1 MDASVSLVAATAALA
16 VMGFTWLASLAV
28 RDASLADIAW
38 GMAFVLIG
46 WACYL
51 AGDRSGAMLLAA
63 CLVTVWGLR
72 LAIHIGRRNLGH
84 GEDKRYQAMRAKR
97 PKSFW
102 ITSLF
107 TVFILQGAL
116 ALIISA
122 PLQSLGAQDSEAI
135 GILSWLGAAVFV
147 VGFGFEAIGDA
158 QLSAFVKDPSSK
170 GRVMD
175 RGLWRY
181 TRHPNYFGDATLWWG
196 IWLIAIG
203 SGGAWWTAVG
213 PVVMTFF
220 LIKVSGVALL
230 EADMA
235 KRRPGYREYME
246 RTSAFIPLPP
256 KR

>member
-38 GMAFVLIG
+38 GMVFVLIG

-122 PLQSLGAQDSEAI
+122 PFQSLGAQDSESI

-147 VGFGFEAIGDA
+147 VGFCFEAIGGHGAAEHRVVSGFADA
-158 QLSAFVKDPSSK
+158 IEQDRFSLRQLIQDALRIDEPRTILESPNE
-170 GRVMD
+170 GHLPIG
-175 RGLWRY
+175 RGLD
-181 TRHPNYFGDATLWWG
+181 H
-196 IWLIAIG
+196 IAISFEG
-203 SGGAWWTAVG
+203 
-213 PVVMTFF
+213 
-220 LIKVSGVALL
+220 
-230 EADMA
+230 
-235 KRRPGYREYME
+235 R
-246 RTSAFIPLPP
+246 
-256 KR
+256 